1 MIYNDLYYED
11 SVIHL
16 IPNPTFVTFDD
27 IRKLFA
33 IMHEFFSPALR
44 NEVSFDKLLMKS
56 RIVSLFISINFYAS
70 RQQGKV
76 TEYTAI
82 YLNSWGEMFCI
93 PFYSEK
99 GFLSLEE
106 TKNDI
111 LNKMGIKKF
120 PLNTSY
126 YFSQGV
132 AR

>member
-1 MIYNDLYYED
+1 
-11 SVIHL
+11 
-16 IPNPTFVTFDD
+16 
-27 IRKLFA
+27 
-33 IMHEFFSPALR
+33 MHEFFSPALR

-126 YFSQGV
+126 YFSKGV